1 MTKNLESKNEQTQ
14 NKISLKDKI
23 IGTIFLIW
31 FIASLA
37 GMMLVGNAYYML
49 MIFGQYFL
57 VFGLIALFN
66 KALIGWLFFFVGLI
80 IILIPLSILH
90 PNLIPITIDWIEILP
105 LLIGVGFILIGIG
118 FIIVPLVEKKREKK
132 SIVAVEATITDVL
145 IDVYAKNKNYRPVY
159 EYIYEGKTYTEEAPT
174 YFNEAPNIGDTIEI
188 SIFSDEPEVI
198 YTKEVFGYNI
208 LLFIG
213 GISMLIGLVALGAF
227 FFT

>member
-90 PNLIPITIDWIEILP
+90 PNLIPITI
-105 LLIGVGFILIGIG
+105 F
-118 FIIVPLVEKKREKK
+118 
-132 SIVAVEATITDVL
+132 
-145 IDVYAKNKNYRPVY
+145 
-159 EYIYEGKTYTEEAPT
+159 
-174 YFNEAPNIGDTIEI
+174 
-188 SIFSDEPEVI
+188 
-198 YTKEVFGYNI
+198 
-208 LLFIG
+208 
-213 GISMLIGLVALGAF
+213 
-227 FFT
+227 